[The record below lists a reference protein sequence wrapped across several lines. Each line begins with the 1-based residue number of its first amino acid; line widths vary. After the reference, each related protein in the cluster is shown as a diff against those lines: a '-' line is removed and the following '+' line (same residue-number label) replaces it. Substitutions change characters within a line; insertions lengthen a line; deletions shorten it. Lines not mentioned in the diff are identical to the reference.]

1 MRYQCHIR
9 RRDREIRVSS
19 LVDHP
24 NVLRLLGVCSIT
36 TLMDDSVSLDGNME
50 ELGLVFYYCSGSSID
65 EYARGLPR
73 LRRMQLVS
81 DFRWSYVVY
90 TFHLASSFSLRRP
103 QPDFI
108 ICTRAISH
116 MLILK
121 EWDSTYYFFDLL
133 IIVNLISLISLS
145 TILVSESQISASPGS
160 CRKKASPLAL
170 HFSRLAGHLSKWC
183 RPVHTM

>member
-36 TLMDDSVSLDGNME
+36 TLMDDGVSLDGNME
-50 ELGLVFYYCSGSSID
+50 ELGLVSYYCSGGSID

-81 DFRWSYVVY
+81 DFR
-90 TFHLASSFSLRRP
+90 
-103 QPDFI
+103 
-108 ICTRAISH
+108 
-116 MLILK
+116 
-121 EWDSTYYFFDLL
+121 
-133 IIVNLISLISLS
+133 
-145 TILVSESQISASPGS
+145 
-160 CRKKASPLAL
+160 
-170 HFSRLAGHLSKWC
+170 
-183 RPVHTM
+183 